1 MQAKMPFKCIYEDQS
16 TVVRTSVTAVDVRDA
31 ITRFFTTDAG
41 MGLAHYHNISVDLI
55 QTVPANF
62 DTHHTLSGEGWKVSV
77 AVSTE
82 RQEEATK
89 LPLRELYLPEGPVR
103 NTVLA
108 ALRYYQGQG
117 MGEPDNRSDSIHD
130 IATNG
135 GDDESLDEWGIEEL
149 CQSINHAECPAT
161 PVVIV
166 RCDEDDRVLVEAN
179 HQVTVVHLTKYDVTG
194 DGGPDLVELC
204 GTEMWKQVFDVA
216 PSDLSDIL
224 PTLNLAGAC
233 SGE

>member
-16 TVVRTSVTAVDVRDA
+16 TLVRTWVTAVDVRDA

-62 DTHHTLSGEGWKVSV
+62 DTHHTLSGDGWKVSV
-77 AVSTE
+77 AVSSE
-82 RQEEATK
+82 SQEEAVK
-89 LPLRELYLPEGPVR
+89 KPAGEIYLPEGPVR
-103 NTVLA
+103 NTILA
-108 ALRYYQGQG
+108 ALRYYQEQG
-117 MGEPDNRSDSIHD
+117 MGEPENRSDSIQD

-135 GDDESLDEWGIEEL
+135 GDEESLNEWGIEEL
-149 CQSINHAECPAT
+149 CQSINDAEGPAS

-166 RCDEDDRVLVEAN
+166 RCDEDDRILVQAN
-179 HQVTVVHLTKYDVTG
+179 HQVTVVHLNDNVTG

-204 GTEMWKQVFDVA
+204 GTEMWKQVFEVA

-224 PTLNLAGAC
+224 PALNLAGAC